1 MARQASGADA
11 EETSMPRYTLS
22 PRTGGAVACC
32 LAAGLSLVGPALVV
46 TSAQASAAPVVSAPV
61 VSTSST
67 STTSTSTTSTP
78 IAPVVAAS
86 GAIAAAPLPDGK
98 GFWTVT
104 SAGVVSAYGAAAS
117 LGDLAG
123 RTLNAPVVG
132 IAATP
137 DGNGYWLV
145 ASDGGIFSFGDATF
159 HGSTGNLHLNQPI
172 VGMAATPTGNGYW
185 LVASDGGIF
194 SFGDATF
201 HGSTGNLHL
210 NQPIVGMAATPTGNG
225 YWLVASDG
233 GIFTFGDATYL
244 GSLANAGQQV
254 VSMTC
259 DKGSAGYI
267 VVTAV
272 GGISTLPGADAAQGE
287 SASPTSTASGG
298 ISAQTT
304 APVTPPVTPVS
315 PVTPVT
321 GRIVPAGINLG
332 GSANST
338 FASLSTTEQ
347 NSELDQITTTGFS
360 WIRIDIPF
368 DGEMQENGQ
377 FDWSATT
384 EVEQAVAHGLH
395 VDALLSYAPSWADL
409 ADGTP
414 NPSLFAAFAQAAV
427 AHYGP
432 LGVSTWEVYNEPN
445 LVANWGTAVSPSE
458 YTSVLKA
465 TYSAIKSVQPSST
478 VVSGGLAPAVD
489 ASNGSQMSPLTFLA
503 DMYKDGAEGSFDAFG
518 IHPYSYPDMPMDP
531 DSWNTFYELPNM
543 HALMAANGDGAKAI
557 WATEFGAP
565 TSGLGAVSDTAQAD
579 MISQAYAAADQ
590 WSWMGPLF
598 LFDWQDNSADG
609 GFGIT
614 QSNGIPKPAAAMV
627 TASRISPAT

>member
-172 VGMAATPTGNGYW
+172 VGMAADGAGGYW

-194 SFGDATF
+194 TFGDATF

-225 YWLVASDG
+225 YWLVAADG
-233 GIFTFGDATYL
+233 GIFTFGDATYDGSAAGML
-244 GSLANAGQQV
+244 GSGRAVGVVATAGGYWITTFGGGVMSFGDAAVLQSPQQATSSVALGTADPSADTVPTPAYEQACYSATPSASCDSQALALIDSARGGEGLGPLDLPTGYSSLSAPQQLFAVANAERTSRGLPAF
-254 VSMTC
+254 SDLT
-259 DKGSAGYI
+259 AGLN
-267 VVTAV
+267 
-272 GGISTLPGADAAQGE
+272 TLALAGAEATQD
-287 SASPTSTASGG
+287 PTG
-298 ISAQTT
+298 
-304 APVTPPVTPVS
+304 
-315 PVTPVT
+315 
-321 GRIVPAGINLG
+321 PAGVSWAANLAWGVATPLAADFEWMYDDGEGSSNVDCTPSDTSGCWGHRHDILVPWG
-332 GSANST
+332 GSMGAAEAVVQNRI
-338 FASLSTTEQ
+338 SLTE
-347 NSELDQITTTGFS
+347 
-360 WIRIDIPF
+360 
-368 DGEMQENGQ
+368 
-377 FDWSATT
+377 
-384 EVEQAVAHGLH
+384 
-395 VDALLSYAPSWADL
+395 
-409 ADGTP
+409 
-414 NPSLFAAFAQAAV
+414 LFA
-427 AHYGP
+427 
-432 LGVSTWEVYNEPN
+432 EE
-445 LVANWGTAVSPSE
+445 
-458 YTSVLKA
+458 
-465 TYSAIKSVQPSST
+465 
-478 VVSGGLAPAVD
+478 
-489 ASNGSQMSPLTFLA
+489 
-503 DMYKDGAEGSFDAFG
+503 
-518 IHPYSYPDMPMDP
+518 
-531 DSWNTFYELPNM
+531 
-543 HALMAANGDGAKAI
+543 
-557 WATEFGAP
+557 
-565 TSGLGAVSDTAQAD
+565 
-579 MISQAYAAADQ
+579 
-590 WSWMGPLF
+590 
-598 LFDWQDNSADG
+598 
-609 GFGIT
+609 
-614 QSNGIPKPAAAMV
+614 
-627 TASRISPAT
+627 